1 MTSYAAESARITP
14 RELCLAA
21 VLTALVFVAT
31 FVPRIPIP
39 LGYAHLGDAVIF
51 LSVLVVR
58 RREAFAAACLGSVL
72 SDVLGG
78 FPLWAVPTFFIK
90 LVMAWIVWRIVV
102 RETWDGRAAGRGRC
116 LLGFLA
122 SSVWM
127 AVAYTLFGA
136 GLYDSLA
143 AGLASAPG
151 LFLEG
156 IFNTIVALL
165 VLPVV
170 QRLPRF

>member
-1 MTSYAAESARITP
+1 MTTYHAESSRLTARDI
-14 RELCLAA
+14 CVAA

-58 RREAFAAACLGSVL
+58 RREAFTAACLGSVL
-72 SDVLGG
+72 SDLLGG
-78 FPLWAVPTFFIK
+78 FPIWAVPTFFIK
-90 LVMAWIVWRIVV
+90 LVMAWIVWRIAVD
-102 RETWDGRAAGRGRC
+102 EDGCIAGRGRC

-156 IFNTIVALL
+156 AFNTIVALL
-165 VLPVV
+165 ALPVV
-170 QRLPRF
+170 QRLPQF